1 MGNFHWIENFR
12 SQHLP
17 SERLVTVYLPP
28 GYYDDPS
35 RRYPVLYL
43 QDGQNLFDPQR
54 AYVPGEIWHAHSTA
68 RHLVRTGEI
77 SPLIVVGIDHA
88 GPGRIDEYT
97 PTQDLRSR
105 RGGKAKA
112 YGRMLVEELKPLIDQ
127 RFRTMPEACHT
138 GLGGSSLGGLLTL
151 YLGFRLPHVFGRL
164 AILSPSLWWDRKIML
179 QRLRANIHRRRSWI
193 WLDIGTREGRF
204 FQQTVSNTRT
214 LRDEL
219 VKRGWKEGH
228 NLRYFEDPGAT
239 HSEGA
244 WAHRFPEVLK
254 FLYPP
259 PGRPGPCDDPE
270 VKVIAKSKPPAEDV
284 IW

>member
-1 MGNFHWIENFR
+1 MGSFHWIENFR
-12 SQHLP
+12 SAHLP
-17 SERLVTVYLPP
+17 GERMITVYLPP
-28 GYYDDPS
+28 GYESDTE

-43 QDGQNLFDPQR
+43 QDGQNLFEAQR
-54 AYVPGEIWHAHSTA
+54 AFVHGEIWHAHSTV
-68 RHLVRTGEI
+68 RHLVEAREI
-77 SPLIVVGIDHA
+77 SPLILVGIDHA
-88 GPGRIDEYT
+88 GEARIDEYT

-112 YGRMLVEELKPLIDQ
+112 YGRMLTEELKPLIDR
-127 RFRTMPEACHT
+127 RFRTLPDACHT

-179 QRLRANIHRRRSWI
+179 QRLRANIHRRRPWI
-193 WLDIGTREGRF
+193 WLDIGTREGRLF
-204 FQQTVSNTRT
+204 NQTLKNTRM

-219 VKRGWKEGH
+219 LERGWREGH
-228 NLRYFEDPGAT
+228 NLRYFEDAGAT
-239 HSEGA
+239 HSERA
-244 WAHRFPEVLK
+244 WAHRLPEVLK

-270 VKVIAKSKPPAEDV
+270 IKLAPKSAKSVEDV